1 MLALRLKRV
10 ERTAALDQLE
20 MLGVERTL
28 ASNHIES
35 LELMMHGKPYT
46 TPLKETVLRY
56 FIDHI
61 RNDFSRGYLSR
72 VTTAINSHLD
82 QQESLGNL
90 HNDIRQLV
98 ALYR

>member
-1 MLALRLKRV
+1 
-10 ERTAALDQLE
+10 
-20 MLGVERTL
+20 
-28 ASNHIES
+28 
-35 LELMMHGKPYT
+35 MMHGKPYT